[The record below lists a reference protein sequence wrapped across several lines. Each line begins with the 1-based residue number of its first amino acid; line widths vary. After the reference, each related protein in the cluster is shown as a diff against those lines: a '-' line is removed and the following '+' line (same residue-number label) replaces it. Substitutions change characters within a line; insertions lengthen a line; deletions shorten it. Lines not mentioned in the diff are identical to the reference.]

1 MPANKQSADNY
12 REAISSKPNMLNLD
26 TNFLLASLLWGT
38 IGSGYFLYG
47 KKQTSAVCMIG
58 GLALIVISC
67 FIGSAFLLSLV
78 SIVLIVGMHHLMRL
92 GY

>member
-1 MPANKQSADNY
+1 
-12 REAISSKPNMLNLD
+12 MLNLD

-47 KKQTSAVCMIG
+47 KKQTSAVSMIG

-67 FIGSAFLLSLV
+67 FIGSAFVLSLI
-78 SIVLIVGMHHLMRL
+78 SIALIGGMHRLMRL